1 MKTKAK
7 LILAMSVL
15 TAGVVAA
22 GATGTFA
29 WFTTNRAAQL
39 AYSTV
44 TAQKN
49 AANLDVYMGEG
60 TSKNTFNTGTKA
72 ETGSGHDIAYVSK
85 TASSQVSDVSS
96 GDGLIFAKPIWKT
109 VAGNNE
115 YASSFKDGIWGTD
128 YMSFWFKVENTGN
141 NPLDVYLNSATAI
154 TPKVAED
161 ANDIKAAKYARV
173 AINAASKNESS
184 DVAALPASA
193 TNTWLLENTSAR
205 DQQYVAM
212 PENKSAETK
221 VVATNITT
229 GDTLKSFVL
238 DVSAKEIKGI
248 SSTSK
253 PTNQKLCSLKA
264 YGETGY
270 TAYFVVTVWLEGTK
284 DDGTDFDTAAGG
296 QFDVLLDLAGVEA
309 AA

>member
-49 AANLDVYMGEG
+49 AGNLDVSMGQG
-60 TSKNTFNTGTKA
+60 TSKNTFETGTKA
-72 ETGSGHDIAYVSK
+72 TSDGHDFAYVSK
-85 TASSQVSDVSS
+85 TASALVSDVSS

-109 VAGNNE
+109 VAGNNQ

-141 NPLDVYLNSATAI
+141 NALDVYLNSATAI
-154 TPKVAED
+154 TPKVADD
-161 ANDIKAAKYARV
+161 ANDIAAAKYARV
-173 AINAASKNESS
+173 AINAASKSESN
-184 DVAALPASA
+184 DVAAMPVSA

-212 PENKSAETK
+212 PENKSAETL
-221 VVATNITT
+221 VVADKITT
-229 GDTLKSFVL
+229 GETLKSFVL
-238 DVSAKEIKGI
+238 NDSSKKMNGI

-284 DDGTDFDTAAGG
+284 DDGTDFDKAAGG

-309 AA
+309 A